1 LIVPP
6 GNIALGRRVR
16 RLLFATAF
24 IVLCGATPPALAAT
38 RLVAPVGADSGN
50 CATTPCASL
59 GFAYTQ
65 SGAGDVVTV
74 APGLYPGQTVP
85 DGTKAVTFRGAPG
98 VVVRQLISEA
108 SNVTYDGI
116 GVDAGGVQTDWA
128 ALELHGDNQT
138 FKNAAVGNVVDE
150 KGALITGANH
160 TIDNVLFHDVVLKT
174 DGVHL
179 ECLYAIGVP
188 GFTIRN
194 STFRDCSV
202 MDLFFTYGSWWSPLP
217 PSYGN
222 VTIENNVFEHAEME
236 FNGGWHYYSL
246 YINPI
251 GPNGAADPISGWVVR
266 NNTFEQSAT
275 MAPEQGSNGTRWVN
289 NLGDW
294 DCVPGIAYSHNVG
307 KKCSGTDKQVSPA
320 SSSEGAT
327 ASLGWVNPLL
337 HDFHLKP
344 GSPAINAGDPNDA
357 PALDRE
363 GLQRDSQ
370 PDAGAHEFGAKRP
383 VGSQG
388 FPTTGLGRVRM
399 FKLARLRPHVIC
411 KRKRRHCPK
420 VAKLRLAVRQ
430 PAQMTLRVKRI
441 GKGGK
446 RAKTRTLR
454 FNLATVRTLRIRAR
468 SLPRGLYRVS
478 VVAANAAGAKSK
490 PRSFKLRVR

>member
-1 LIVPP
+1 VPPRDISLGSWLCRVLVTTALIV
-6 GNIALGRRVR
+6 V
-16 RLLFATAF
+16 
-24 IVLCGATPPALAAT
+24 CSPPAAMAAT
-38 RLVAPVGADSGN
+38 RLVAPVGSNSGN
-50 CATTPCASL
+50 CTVAPCASL
-59 GFAYTQ
+59 GYAYAQ
-65 SGAGDVVTV
+65 SGSGDVVTV
-74 APGLYPGQTVP
+74 APGLYPEQNVP
-85 DGTKAVTFRGAPG
+85 SGTKAVTFNGGPG

-108 SNVTYDGI
+108 SNVTFDGI
-116 GVDAGGVQTDWA
+116 EVDAGGVQTTWA

-150 KGALITGANH
+150 KGLLVTGANH
-160 TIDNVLFHDVVLKT
+160 TVDNVLFHDVVLKT
-174 DGVHL
+174 DGTHL
-179 ECLYAIGVP
+179 ECVYAIGVP

-194 STFRDCSV
+194 STFRDCAV
-202 MDLFFTYGSWWSPLP
+202 MDLFFTYGSWWSPQP
-217 PSYGN
+217 PSYGS

-251 GPNGAADPISGWVVR
+251 GPNGTADPISGWVIR
-266 NNTFEQSAT
+266 NNTFEQTAT
-275 MAPEQGSNGTRWVN
+275 MAPDRGSNGTRWVN

-294 DCVPGIAYSHNVG
+294 DCVAGIAFSHNVG
-307 KKCSGTDKQVSPA
+307 KKCSATDKQVSPA
-320 SSSEGAT
+320 SSTSAAT
-327 ASLGWVNPLL
+327 AALGWVNPVL

-344 GSPAINAGDPNDA
+344 GSPAVNAADPNDA

-370 PDAGAHEFGAKRP
+370 PDAGAHEFGAKPP

-430 PAQMTLRVKRI
+430 PARMTLRVKRI
-441 GKGGK
+441 GKGAK
-446 RAKTRTLR
+446 RTKTRTLR
-454 FNLATVRTLRIRAR
+454 FNLATGRTLRIRAR

-478 VVAANAAGAKSK
+478 VAANTAGVKSK
-490 PRSFKLRVR
+490 PRSFRLRVG

>member
-6 GNIALGRRVR
+6 GNIGLGGRVR
-16 RLLFATAF
+16 RLLFATAL
-24 IVLCGATPPALAAT
+24 IVLCGATPSALAAT
-38 RLVAPVGADSGN
+38 RLVAPGGADSGN

-59 GFAYTQ
+59 GFAYTK

-74 APGLYPGQTVP
+74 APGLYPEQTVP
-85 DGTKAVTFRGAPG
+85 EGTKSVTFKGGPG
-98 VVVRQLISEA
+98 VVVRQLISEP

-160 TIDNVLFHDVVLKT
+160 TIDNVLFHDAVLKT
-174 DGVHL
+174 DGTHL
-179 ECLYAIGVP
+179 ECVYAIGVP

-194 STFRDCSV
+194 STFRDCAV

-251 GPNGAADPISGWVVR
+251 GPNGAADPISGWVIR

-275 MAPEQGSNGTRWVN
+275 MAPDQGSNGTRWVN

-307 KKCSGTDKQVSPA
+307 KKCASTDKQVSPA
-320 SSSEGAT
+320 SSNEGVT

-363 GLQRDSQ
+363 GLARDAR
-370 PDAGAHEFGAKRP
+370 PDAGAHEFGGTQA
-383 VGSQG
+383 
-388 FPTTGLGRVRM
+388 FIPTTGRRGRLVRS
-399 FKLARLRPHVIC
+399 ARLRARVIC
-411 KRKRRHCPK
+411 RRPTRRCPK
-420 VAKLRLAVRQ
+420 ST
-430 PAQMTLRVKRI
+430 TLRIAVAEPARVI
-441 GKGGK
+441 VRLQRLRKGRK
-446 RAKTRTLR
+446 AR
-454 FNLATVRTLRIRAR
+454 TVRSVRRNVTTSAALRIRAR
-468 SLPRGLYRVS
+468 GLHRGRYRAVL
-478 VVAANAAGAKSK
+478 VATSGAGAKSN
-490 PRSFKLRVR
+490 PRMFKLRVR